1 MVMGGIIRPKTLK
14 HVHIYLVFKAISFVG
29 QCCVVSREILSKKD
43 ALFSHFD
50 RQRSIENWMQR
61 STFTK
66 ADPVLPGWSCQFKEK
81 ADTGIS
87 VKYIPGCDKE
97 LQRRHLGRGIRR
109 GNETITVFFCRVAN
123 TVLWEFPTTF

>member
-1 MVMGGIIRPKTLK
+1 MSTFL
-14 HVHIYLVFKAISFVG
+14 FKAISFVG

-66 ADPVLPGWSCQFKEK
+66 ADPVLPGWSCQFNEK

-87 VKYIPGCDKE
+87 VKYY
-97 LQRRHLGRGIRR
+97 RRQSPATKSCSGTLG
-109 GNETITVFFCRVAN
+109 E
-123 TVLWEFPTTF
+123 EFDEGMRQ